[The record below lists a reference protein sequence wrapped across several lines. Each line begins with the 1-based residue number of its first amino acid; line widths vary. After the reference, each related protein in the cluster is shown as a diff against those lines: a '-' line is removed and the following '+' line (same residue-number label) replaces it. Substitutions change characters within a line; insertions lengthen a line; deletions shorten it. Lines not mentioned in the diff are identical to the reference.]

1 MEPLDTLVDE
11 LVSHIGRLSPED
23 EAVQNDT
30 LEVARK
36 IEAGAKRRK
45 ADTLTRVTR
54 AFNTYVKKLAAGEIT
69 GTAPL
74 EEAVILIKAL
84 VRHLNNEKEFL
95 YDISDVMEDL
105 GAFQKEGSLSAES
118 GASDS
123 SEGIDLEYLPD
134 EYSRLEGRIDEL
146 SEDIGMLTPE
156 DTPELGKILERVD
169 DIIRLSSV
177 VDASTLSH
185 VAKAYKSY
193 VEKLAEEDTRPWNTA
208 EDKSR
213 GTRPL
218 EDGLVLMKALLRHLV
233 RGEDF
238 FFDISDVMQT
248 LKTPSKE
255 AYAPPEAETEV
266 RFSQADDTEKTAEKE
281 EEPESFET
289 NVLEPAGDL
298 SEDDIEIITDF
309 VAEAEDNL
317 QSIEV
322 EIVELEQDPSDSEII
337 NNIFR
342 PFHTIKGVS
351 GFLGFK
357 KINTLAHA
365 TENLLDGARNGEFTV
380 NYQVID
386 SVLKSVD
393 LLKQLVERV
402 KGGVEQGKGPEDG
415 DIEIESHTRHLK
427 ELPEKMFG
435 GEAEKLGELL
445 VRKGYID
452 EQTLEEALR
461 SQEEDHP
468 DKKIGEIL
476 VEGEST
482 GPEQVSSA
490 LEDQKKSRQGS
501 PSQVK
506 VSTEKLDD
514 LVDYTGELV
523 IAQAMLKQL
532 AGGDPAFSKNIT
544 QLGQIISSIQNIA
557 MSMRMIPIKSTFMKM
572 IRLVRD
578 LSKKSGKDVELH
590 MDGEN
595 TEIDRNVVDAI
606 YEPMV
611 HMIRNSIDHGIEGT
625 KERRE
630 AGKPDRGNIYLS
642 AYHKGGNIV
651 IEIRDDGKGLNK
663 KRIREKAIAAGLIS
677 EEDTLTDSQT
687 DNLIMQPGFS
697 TADKV
702 TDVSGRG
709 VGMDVVKE
717 GVEKFRGSLDIDSKE
732 GEGTRFTIRLPLTLA
747 IIDGMLVRI
756 GNEKFIIPIAAID
769 RSFQPLKK
777 DCYTVESKG
786 EMVKGRNGLIP
797 LVRLERLCD
806 IDAASPDPW
815 ESLVVVVES
824 KEEKRGIVVD
834 ELLGK
839 EEFVIKS
846 LGANLENIPG
856 FSGGAILGDGK
867 VGLILDI
874 QSIFDLATA

>member
-1 MEPLDTLVDE
+1 MEPLHRLVDQ
-11 LVSHIGRLSPED
+11 LISHIGQLSPED

-30 LEVARK
+30 LSVARK
-36 IEAGAKRRK
+36 IETIAQTRK

-54 AFNTYVKKLAAGEIT
+54 AFNSYVKKLSAGEIT

-84 VRHLNNEKEFL
+84 VRHLENDKEFI

-105 GAFQKEGSLSAES
+105 GALQKEGSFSAE
-118 GASDS
+118 A
-123 SEGIDLEYLPD
+123 GISQRTEPIDPDFLPD
-134 EYSRLEGRIDEL
+134 EYTRLKRRIDEL
-146 SEDIGMLTPE
+146 SKDVGMFTPE
-156 DTPELGKILERVD
+156 EGPELDKMLERVD
-169 DIIRLSSV
+169 DIIRLSTV
-177 VDASTLSH
+177 VNASTLTH
-185 VAKAYKSY
+185 VASAYKSF
-193 VEKLAEEDTRPWNTA
+193 VEKMTA
-208 EDKSR
+208 TDSR
-213 GTRPL
+213 YQETAVARPL
-218 EDGLVLMKALLRHLV
+218 EEGLVLMKALFRHLV

-248 LKTPSKE
+248 LETTPEK
-255 AYAPPEAETEV
+255 AYASPETPEDQKVQTVPEKSGKEKAASGEDVKPVPAETLEM
-266 RFSQADDTEKTAEKE
+266 
-281 EEPESFET
+281 PE
-289 NVLEPAGDL
+289 DL
-298 SEDDIEIITDF
+298 SEDDIEIISDF

-322 EIVELEQDPSDSEII
+322 EIVELEQDPSDNGII

-357 KINTLAHA
+357 KINALSHA
-365 TENLLDGARNGEFTV
+365 TENLLDSARNDEFVV
-380 NYQVID
+380 NHRVINA
-386 SVLKSVD
+386 VLHSVD
-393 LLKQLVERV
+393 LLKQLVEKV
-402 KGGVEQGKGPEDG
+402 KTGVEQGRGPEDEE
-415 DIEIESHTRHLK
+415 IEIEAHTRHLE
-427 ELPEKMFG
+427 ELPEKLSEG
-435 GEAEKLGELL
+435 GQAEKLGELL
-445 VRKGYID
+445 VRRGYID

-461 SQEEDHP
+461 SQETDFP
-468 DKKIGEIL
+468 DKKLGEIL
-476 VEGEST
+476 VQQERT
-482 GPEQVSSA
+482 APEQVSSA
-490 LEDQKKSRQGS
+490 LEDQKKSRQATV
-501 PSQVK
+501 SQVK

-523 IAQAMLKQL
+523 IAQTMLKQL

-578 LSKKSGKDVELH
+578 LSRKSGKDVELH

-611 HMIRNSIDHGIEGT
+611 HMIRNSIDHGIEEA
-625 KERRE
+625 KDRLA
-630 AGKPDRGNIYLS
+630 AGKPARGHIYLS
-642 AYHKGGNIV
+642 AFHKGGNIV

-663 KRIREKAIAAGLIS
+663 RRIREKALAAGLIS
-677 EEDTLTDSQT
+677 QEDTLTDSRT

-769 RSFQPLKK
+769 RSFKPMKK
-777 DCYTVESKG
+777 DVYTVESKG
-786 EMVKGRNGLIP
+786 EMIKGRSGLIP
-797 LVRLERLCD
+797 LIRLERLCD
-806 IDAASPDPW
+806 IDASSPDPW

-839 EEFVIKS
+839 DEFVIKS

-874 QSIFDLATA
+874 QSIFDLAAG

>member
-1 MEPLDTLVDE
+1 MEPLDRLVDE

-30 LEVARK
+30 IKVASEIETVARN
-36 IEAGAKRRK
+36 RK
-45 ADTLTRVTR
+45 ADTLIRVTR
-54 AFNTYVKKLAAGEIT
+54 AFNSYVKKLAAGEIT

-84 VRHLNNEKEFL
+84 VRHLHNDKEFL

-105 GAFQKEGSLSAES
+105 GALQKEGSLSEES
-118 GASDS
+118 GGENT
-123 SEGIDLEYLPD
+123 SEAIELDFLPD
-134 EYSRLEGRIDEL
+134 EYSRLKRRIDEV
-146 SEDIGMLTPE
+146 SEDVGLLTPE
-156 DTPELGKILERVD
+156 ETPELGKILERVND
-169 DIIRLSSV
+169 VIRLATV
-177 VDASTLSH
+177 VNASTLTH
-185 VAKAYKSY
+185 VASAYKSY
-193 VEKLAEEDTRPWNTA
+193 VEKLAAGDTRPWKTA
-208 EDKSR
+208 EEKSR
-213 GTRPL
+213 CTRPL
-218 EDGLVLMKALLRHLV
+218 EEGLVLMKALLRHLI

-238 FFDISDVMQT
+238 FFDISDVIQT
-248 LKTPSKE
+248 LETPPEE
-255 AYAPPEAETEV
+255 AYAAPEAETAAQS
-266 RFSQADDTEKTAEKE
+266 SQWNDTEEKAANQ
-281 EEPESFET
+281 EEPKSGQTDILET
-289 NVLEPAGDL
+289 SGDL

-309 VAEAEDNL
+309 AAEAEDNL

-322 EIVELEQDPSDSEII
+322 EIVELEQDPSDAEII

-357 KINTLAHA
+357 KINTLSHA
-365 TENLLDGARNGEFTV
+365 TENLLDGARNSEFSV

-386 SVLKSVD
+386 AVLRSVD
-393 LLKQLVERV
+393 LLKQLVQRV
-402 KGGVEQGKGPEDG
+402 KTGVEQGKGPEDG
-415 DIEIESHTRHLK
+415 DIEIESHTRHLT
-427 ELPEKMFG
+427 ELPDKLFG

-461 SQEEDHP
+461 SQENHP

-476 VEGEST
+476 VEGEET
-482 GPEQVSSA
+482 DPEQVSSA
-490 LEDQKKSRQGS
+490 LEEQKKSRQGS

-506 VSTEKLDD
+506 VNTEKLDD

-523 IAQAMLKQL
+523 IAQTMLKQL

-578 LSKKSGKDVELH
+578 LSRKSGKEVELH
-590 MDGEN
+590 MEGEN

-611 HMIRNSIDHGIEGT
+611 HMIRNSIDHGIEGA

-642 AYHKGGNIV
+642 AFHKGGNIV
-651 IEIRDDGKGLNK
+651 IEIRDDGRGLNK
-663 KRIREKAIAAGLIS
+663 KRIREKAAAAGLIS
-677 EEDTLTDSQT
+677 EEDSLTDPQI

-697 TADKV
+697 TADAV

-717 GVEKFRGSLDIDSKE
+717 GVERFRGSLDIDSKE
-732 GEGTRFTIRLPLTLA
+732 GRGTRFTIRLPLTLA
-747 IIDGMLVRI
+747 IIDGMLVRV
-756 GNEKFIIPIAAID
+756 GSEKFIIPIAAID
-769 RSFQPLKK
+769 RSFQPLKQ

-797 LVRLERLCD
+797 LIRLERICG
-806 IDAASPDPW
+806 IDASSPDPW

-824 KEEKRGIVVD
+824 KDEKKGIVVD

-867 VGLILDI
+867 VGLILDV
-874 QSIFDLATA
+874 QSIFDLAAA